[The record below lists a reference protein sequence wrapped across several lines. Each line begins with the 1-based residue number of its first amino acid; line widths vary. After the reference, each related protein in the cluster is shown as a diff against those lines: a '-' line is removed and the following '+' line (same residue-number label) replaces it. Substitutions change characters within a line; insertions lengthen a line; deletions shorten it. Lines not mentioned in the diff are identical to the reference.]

1 MEQKTRSV
9 SDIIENLQK
18 QIDELKGASMPSFPW
33 KPGDKVL
40 MPADETGK
48 RMIRIV
54 PNSDL
59 AVENLGLILGIELYD
74 GEVPACGFII
84 DKRVHKTFV
93 ASEPEKD
100 PNAPPEDF
108 AHNKPKPMTETE
120 QTAAAVAAIFT
131 LKAEDFTGGTGFPKV
146 ASLSKA
152 VGFDI
157 QTVIR
162 DAAWTVFKKNNPEW
176 TPDE

>member
-18 QIDELKGASMPSFPW
+18 QIDDLKGASMPSFPW

-40 MPADETGK
+40 MPADDTGK
-48 RMIRIV
+48 RMIKIV

-74 GEVPACGFII
+74 GEIPTCGFII
-84 DKRVHKTFV
+84 DKRVHKTFT
-93 ASEPEKD
+93 AAEPAKD

-108 AHNKPKPMTETE
+108 KHNKPKPMTETE
-120 QTAAAVAAIFT
+120 QTAAVVAAIFT
-131 LKAEDFTGGTGFPKV
+131 LKADDFTKTTGYPSISV
-146 ASLSKA
+146 LSKT
-152 VGFDI
+152 VGFDV
-157 QTVIR
+157 QTPIR
-162 DAAWTVFKKNNPEW
+162 DAAWKVFKTNNPEW